1 MIEVREHDFDI
12 GFEYKSI
19 RKIAGDAGAI
29 VTFSGLVREFY
40 HPGTE
45 SKKSIET
52 LLLEHYPGMTEKAL
66 QKIESDAR
74 ERWDLLDVRIIHR
87 VGLLKPQD
95 QIVFVGTASAHRLA
109 AFESASFI
117 MDFLKSKAP
126 FWKKEKENDNG
137 EGQWVQSR
145 DTDVEAIR
153 RWSV

>member
-1 MIEVREHDFDI
+1 
-12 GFEYKSI
+12 
-19 RKIAGDAGAI
+19 
-29 VTFSGLVREFY
+29 
-40 HPGTE
+40 
-45 SKKSIET
+45 
-52 LLLEHYPGMTEKAL
+52 MTEKAL